1 MHRRVVAA
9 ALVAIVPS
17 FAVQAACAASNDL
30 PLIDHVVVVVLEN
43 HSFDQIVD
51 SHRAPFIHHL
61 ATDGALFVNAFAV
74 SRPSQPNYFALFSG
88 STQGI
93 SDNED
98 HTFDEP
104 TLAGALN
111 GAGKSF
117 VGYVETGSP
126 RKHNPWESFVNARAT
141 ERNFSEFPRDFT
153 RLPTISFVIPN
164 LNHDM
169 HDRSVRVGDT
179 WLKDHFGGYAEW
191 AKTYNSLLIITF
203 DEDDNSAKN
212 HIATIIYGAHV
223 LPGEYAEHI
232 SHYSVLSTLLALYG
246 LTPFAEA
253 ATAPPIVTIW
263 KK

>member
-9 ALVAIVPS
+9 ALAAIVPS
-17 FAVQAACAASNDL
+17 FLVQAACAASNDL

-51 SHRAPFIHHL
+51 PHRAPFIHHL

-74 SRPSQPNYFALFSG
+74 SHPSQPNYFALFSG

-93 SDNED
+93 SDNKD

-126 RKHNPWESFVNARAT
+126 RNHNPWESLVDARAT
-141 ERNFSEFPRDFT
+141 ERNFREFPRDFT
-153 RLPTISFVIPN
+153 GCRQSALSSPTSITICMTDRCALETLGSRSILAAMPN
-164 LNHDM
+164 GQK
-169 HDRSVRVGDT
+169 RT
-179 WLKDHFGGYAEW
+179 
-191 AKTYNSLLIITF
+191 
-203 DEDDNSAKN
+203 
-212 HIATIIYGAHV
+212 IAC
-223 LPGEYAEHI
+223 
-232 SHYSVLSTLLALYG
+232 
-246 LTPFAEA
+246 
-253 ATAPPIVTIW
+253 
-263 KK
+263 

>member
-1 MHRRVVAA
+1 MHRRLVAA
-9 ALVAIVPS
+9 ALAAIVSS

-51 SHRAPFIHHL
+51 PHRAPFIHHL

-74 SRPSQPNYFALFSG
+74 SHPSQPNYFALFSG

-104 TLAGALN
+104 TLASALN

-126 RKHNPWESFVNARAT
+126 RRHNPWESFVNARAT

-153 RLPTISFVIPN
+153 RLPTISF
-164 LNHDM
+164 
-169 HDRSVRVGDT
+169 
-179 WLKDHFGGYAEW
+179 
-191 AKTYNSLLIITF
+191 
-203 DEDDNSAKN
+203 
-212 HIATIIYGAHV
+212 GAHV
-223 LPGEYAEHI
+223 RPGEYAEYI

-253 ATAPPIVTIW
+253 ATTPPIVTIW

>member
-1 MHRRVVAA
+1 VDISAIA
-9 ALVAIVPS
+9 ALAPVVPVLTIERTADAVPLARALVKGGLPVLEITLRTEAALAALAAIVPL
-17 FAVQAACAASNDL
+17 FVVQAAWAASNDL

-51 SHRAPFIHHL
+51 PHRAPFIHQL

-74 SRPSQPNYFALFSG
+74 SHPSQPNYFALFSG

-104 TLAGALN
+104 TLAGALT

-117 VGYVETGSP
+117 IGYVETGSP

-153 RLPTISFVIPN
+153 RLPTTLAPYS
-164 LNHDM
+164 
-169 HDRSVRVGDT
+169 DRSSRSSSSGFT
-179 WLKDHFGGYAEW
+179 AW
-191 AKTYNSLLIITF
+191 ARSTRAGTF
-203 DEDDNSAKN
+203 FRAMN
-212 HIATIIYGAHV
+212 TR
-223 LPGEYAEHI
+223 
-232 SHYSVLSTLLALYG
+232 
-246 LTPFAEA
+246 
-253 ATAPPIVTIW
+253 
-263 KK
+263 

>member
-9 ALVAIVPS
+9 ALAAIVSS
-17 FAVQAACAASNDL
+17 FVVQAACAASNDL

-51 SHRAPFIHHL
+51 PNRAPFIHHL

-74 SRPSQPNYFALFSG
+74 SHPSQPNYFALFSG

-126 RKHNPWESFVNARAT
+126 RKHNPGGSFVNARAT
-141 ERNFSEFPRDFT
+141 QRDFSEIPRDFT
-153 RLPTISFVIPN
+153 RVATNSLVNPAPN
-164 LNHDM
+164 HAK
-169 HDRSVRVGDT
+169 HGGSERGGAT
-179 WLKDHFGGYAEW
+179 WSQVHFGGPAEW
-191 AKTYNSLLIITF
+191 R
-203 DEDDNSAKN
+203 
-212 HIATIIYGAHV
+212 
-223 LPGEYAEHI
+223 
-232 SHYSVLSTLLALYG
+232 
-246 LTPFAEA
+246 
-253 ATAPPIVTIW
+253 
-263 KK
+263 

>member
-9 ALVAIVPS
+9 ALAAIVSS
-17 FAVQAACAASNDL
+17 FVVQAACAASNDV

-51 SHRAPFIHHL
+51 HPHRAPFIRRL

-74 SRPSQPNYFALFSG
+74 SHPSQPNYFALFSG

-104 TLAGALN
+104 RLAGALN

-126 RKHNPWESFVNARAT
+126 RKHNSWESFVNARAT

-153 RLPTISFVIPN
+153 RLPTISFVIPD

-169 HDRSVRVGDT
+169 HDGSGAVGGT
-179 WLKDHFGGYAEW
+179 WL
-191 AKTYNSLLIITF
+191 
-203 DEDDNSAKN
+203 
-212 HIATIIYGAHV
+212 
-223 LPGEYAEHI
+223 
-232 SHYSVLSTLLALYG
+232 
-246 LTPFAEA
+246 
-253 ATAPPIVTIW
+253 
-263 KK
+263 

>member
-1 MHRRVVAA
+1 MHRRGVAA
-9 ALVAIVPS
+9 AVAAIVS
-17 FAVQAACAASNDL
+17 WFAVQAACAARNDL
-30 PLIDHVVVVVLEN
+30 PGVAHVVVVVLEN
-43 HSFDQIVD
+43 HSFDQIVHR
-51 SHRAPFIHHL
+51 HRAPFINHL

-74 SRPSQPNYFALFSG
+74 SHPSQPNYFALFSG

-104 TLAGALN
+104 TLASALN

-141 ERNFSEFPRDFT
+141 QPNFSEFPRDFT
-153 RLPTISFVIPN
+153 RLPTISFVIPD
-164 LNHDM
+164 LNHDV
-169 HDRSVRVGDT
+169 HDGSARVGDT
-179 WLKDHFGGYAEW
+179 WLKVHFGGYAEW

-203 DEDDNSAKN
+203 DEDDNSPKN
-212 HIATIIYGAHV
+212 HIPTIIYGAHGR
-223 LPGEYAEHI
+223 PSEYAKFI
-232 SHYSVLSTLLALYG
+232 SHYNELTTLLALYG

-253 ATAPPIVTIW
+253 ATTPPIVPIW